1 MYEKSRKSPKRTH
14 RGVGLREIISNQ
26 QTNKAYNVRSHT
38 VEYISSFK
46 SKLTGESLDIIVI
59 NSFSLFSE
67 SYFKI
72 FSFPG
77 LFSMAG
83 LCLPEV
89 CVERLRSETA
99 SPATQPDPL
108 SLPGAQGHPQ
118 SPGAQLEEKPQRA
131 GQRDPQ
137 PRESQHVRLLQPFR
151 RRPGHCF
158 QPGLAQ
164 LEAPQ
169 PVLVQG
175 RHRQLLG
182 QDCHPLQEPPHP

>member
-1 MYEKSRKSPKRTH
+1 MWRATRLSR
-14 RGVGLREIISNQ
+14 VQALNLI
-26 QTNKAYNVRSHT
+26 
-38 VEYISSFK
+38 
-46 SKLTGESLDIIVI
+46 GESLDIIVI

-99 SPATQPDPL
+99 SPATEPDPL